1 MPGHSTQRQKALG
14 LLERHGIMRLSDL
27 MGHGIH
33 PPTLARLVE
42 EGLVVRA
49 SRGLYERTDAEVE
62 LAHGLAE
69 IAKRVPRGVI
79 CLISAL
85 QFHEITLQLARSV
98 WVAIGEKDRKPR
110 IDYPPARFL
119 RFGK

>member
-49 SRGLYERTDAEVE
+49 SRGLYERSYAEFD
-62 LAHGLAE
+62 LAHALDE
-69 IAKRVPRGVI
+69 IAKRVPRGLI
-79 CLISAL
+79 CLISAM
-85 QFHEITLQLARSV
+85 QFHEISLQLARSG
-98 WVAIGEKDRKPR
+98 WMASGEKCRK
-110 IDYPPARFL
+110 L
-119 RFGK
+119 